1 MSDGTD
7 ELTGLLTGNF
17 SSGLASN
24 GLTILALGLLWS
36 LKRLCG
42 RDSKCK
48 TNIHTCCLDV
58 QVADRTGNTLHQAP
72 VTSDDLEA
80 ALPSPRTAVRPKPQ
94 GNSV

>member
-1 MSDGTD
+1 MSDGTGD
-7 ELTGLLTGNF
+7 ISGLLTDNF

-24 GLTILALGLLWS
+24 GLTLLGVAILWS
-36 LKRLCG
+36 LKKLCG

-80 ALPSPRTAVRPKPQ
+80 ALPSPRQTVHQKSQ
-94 GNSV
+94 TNSV

>member
-7 ELTGLLTGNF
+7 EIAGLLTGNF

-24 GLTILALGLLWS
+24 GLTILALAVLWS
-36 LKRLCG
+36 LKKMCN
-42 RDSKCK
+42 RDSRCK

-72 VTSDDLEA
+72 ISSDDLEA
-80 ALPSPRTAVRPKPQ
+80 ALPSPRLAVRPKPT